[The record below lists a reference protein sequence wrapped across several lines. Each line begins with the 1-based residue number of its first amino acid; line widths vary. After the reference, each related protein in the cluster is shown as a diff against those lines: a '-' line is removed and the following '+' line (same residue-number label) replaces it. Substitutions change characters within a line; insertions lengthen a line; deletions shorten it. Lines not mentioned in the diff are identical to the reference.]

1 MKLNRLFAS
10 NILVI
15 SVSSGTAVR
24 NGGYQ
29 HPARVPSRGFA
40 TRHTILIKLAVDSVV
55 GFHGYDTILGFSSV
69 TFFYRAF
76 GYGILLKAICSSTDQ
91 IVSLIQR
98 NFT

>member
-1 MKLNRLFAS
+1 ME
-10 NILVI
+10 VI
-15 SVSSGTAVR
+15 SILLVFLQGVLPLVTL
-24 NGGYQ
+24 Y
-29 HPARVPSRGFA
+29 
-40 TRHTILIKLAVDSVV
+40 LIKLAVDSVV